1 VFLPFSQQARCWEP
15 SGLELRRLAGVR
27 PDELLDPWSLAPEV
41 GLLVVAADAGPLQAL
56 DDEQRLHLL
65 GAGGRK
71 WSGGV
76 LPIELPDGMRISIL
90 NPTHTRG
97 RHKSTLMEE
106 IAHAYLK
113 HQPTKLTFDSG
124 ALRARDFNKPLE
136 KEAFGVG
143 AAALLPWSTFF
154 RRLDEGKTRIQ
165 IAEEYEVTEDL
176 VRYRI
181 QITGAFRL
189 YQARQRAA

>member
-1 VFLPFSQQARCWEP
+1 VFLPFSQQAKSWEP
-15 SGLELRRLAGVR
+15 RALELRRLAGLR
-27 PDELLDPWSLAPEV
+27 PNELLDPWSLAPKV
-41 GLLVVAADAGPLQAL
+41 GLLVVAADEGPLQVL

-65 GAGGRK
+65 GVGGRK
-71 WSGGV
+71 WSGAV

-90 NPTHTRG
+90 NPTHSRG

-113 HQPTKLTFDSG
+113 HEPTKLVFNSD
-124 ALRARDFNKPLE
+124 AVRARDFNKSLE
-136 KEAFGVG
+136 TEAFGVG
-143 AAALLPWSTFF
+143 AAALLPWNTFF
-154 RRLDEGKTRIQ
+154 HCLDDGKTRAQ
-165 IAEEYEVTEDL
+165 IAEEYEVTENL

-181 QITGAFRL
+181 QITGAFKL